1 MEARRK
7 NRNASARF
15 TQETPE
21 SFDQYAPHYSGSWKL
36 DDNTS
41 FWHTY
46 ITEAEKFDKE
56 LVDGWNQALDNLLV
70 FSGLFSA
77 VNTAFIIE
85 TYKLLQPDPAE
96 DTADMFRLFL
106 KHRHDNHQFLD
117 EELRFGFT
125 ASPRHAVRTNS
136 IFFASLSCSLLVAIG
151 AVQGKDW
158 LTQYDHNGLA
168 AKPQSHQA
176 RVRQEKFDGLERWRF
191 PLFVTLLPLL
201 LQISLAL
208 FLAGVIAFLWEINS
222 EVASVV
228 MAIAMLGFVGYLA
241 SWVIAVY
248 YPTSPFQTPLSVPLR
263 KPLIAL
269 IALIRWI
276 ARGTKASIARMLPL
290 QLLGLLSSLYDKNPV
305 IRWSEDL
312 QKVASIVAER
322 LRGFK
327 KESENAIGQLIV
339 ERNLKDQTSAECVGW
354 LFEQAEQ
361 PTVVLRTLSVS
372 SLLPPDYVLAAFKR
386 RSGLLDRLALLYDS
400 CLQEPIGEETSV
412 SDPEEA
418 IITGIALFHVLK
430 AQAMSGFDGSQV
442 ELSSYRMRSINRTKN
457 QVLEQD
463 KICTSPVSMVTRF
476 EQVPRSSEGDA
487 DAVAGLP
494 KDAMLDQVLAEVI
507 CCVETVLPI
516 SDGVESANS
525 FQKCFDYSHYTP
537 DSFNHSVT
545 VQLST
550 THCATV
556 SRSTLLLDII
566 IASGIRH
573 IHNPRW
579 IDDWFTRYKIPDFLR
594 CLNGVLENKPPHET
608 ISHIAIAVAVVQL
621 ARSSPQADK
630 GTLRR
635 RLKDIQEAWATVFNS
650 IVVAFTMIDINAS
663 LDDQVKD
670 IYFTLLSFLNEY
682 LPKEM
687 EESKGS
693 GWRTWWPHA
702 MNLYPSVIDFLS
714 LVGELAETQRRQV
727 LRVFARLLPDDW
739 QYEDIRRAFVTGYT
753 KEKCPQLHALSPDP
767 PSLYTNREYC
777 PKIIEW
783 IIQSIQ
789 VSDGKSALHHEV
801 EGSAIEIL
809 GWIVAYTC
817 DKTHLPAQILKQEEY
832 IKIPQI
838 LISVLIKYAPRVQF
852 EPRNSSNAIIC
863 RHAARHLIALAEI
876 EAIRGTLVEDVKR
889 ESLFLVL
896 EHRSLIS
903 KWLNSSKEDIKHP
916 GSFFV
921 TETQAADAEKA
932 QDIGDD
938 MLQEIMRFW
947 RDLQKQ
953 SSSGVNQFY
962 SERAINIILTFVEE
976 NRRPSILSEP
986 ITLYNM
992 AAWLDEAKAN
1002 TTSTS
1007 TLAQRL
1013 HEAEESLRRVHPY
1026 LHRQARAER
1035 RDEENR

>member
-1 MEARRK
+1 
-7 NRNASARF
+7 
-15 TQETPE
+15 
-21 SFDQYAPHYSGSWKL
+21 
-36 DDNTS
+36 
-41 FWHTY
+41 
-46 ITEAEKFDKE
+46 
-56 LVDGWNQALDNLLV
+56 
-70 FSGLFSA
+70 
-77 VNTAFIIE
+77 
-85 TYKLLQPDPAE
+85 
-96 DTADMFRLFL
+96 MFRLFL

-125 ASPRHAVRTNS
+125 ASPRPAVRINS

-176 RVRQEKFDGLERWRF
+176 RVRQEKLDGLERWRF

-208 FLAGVIAFLWEINS
+208 FLAGVITFLWEINN

-241 SWVIAVY
+241 FWVIAVY

-263 KPLIAL
+263 RPLIAL
-269 IALIRWI
+269 IVLIRWI
-276 ARGTKASIARMLPL
+276 ARGTRASVARMLPL
-290 QLLGLLSSLYDKNPV
+290 QLLCLLSSLHDKNPV
-305 IRWSEDL
+305 IRWLEDL
-312 QKVASIVAER
+312 RKAASIVVKR
-322 LRGFK
+322 LRSFK

-339 ERNLKDQTSAECVGW
+339 ERDLKDQTSAECVGW

-372 SLLPPDYVLAAFKR
+372 SLLPPDDVLAAFKR
-386 RSGLLDRLALLYDS
+386 RSGLLERLALLYDS

-463 KICTSPVSMVTRF
+463 EICTSPVSMVTRF
-476 EQVPRSSEGDA
+476 EQVPKSSEGDA
-487 DAVAGLP
+487 DDVAGLQ

-525 FQKCFDYSHYTP
+525 FQECFDYSHYTP

-550 THCATV
+550 THCVSV

-579 IDDWFTRYKIPDFLR
+579 IDDWFTRYKIPDFLH
-594 CLNGVLENKPPHET
+594 CLNGVLENKLPHET

-621 ARSSPQADK
+621 ARSSPWPVE
-630 GTLRR
+630 GTLKR
-635 RLKDIQEAWATVFNS
+635 RLKDIQEAWYVVDKRATVFNS
-650 IVVAFTMIDINAS
+650 IVVAFTMVEVNVS
-663 LDDQVKD
+663 PDDQIKS
-670 IYFTLLSFLNEY
+670 IYMTLLSFLNDY

-687 EESKGS
+687 EVSKGS
-693 GWRTWWPHA
+693 GWKTWWPHA
-702 MNLYPSVIDFLS
+702 MNLYPSVIEFLS
-714 LVGELAETQRRQV
+714 LDELAETKRHQV

-739 QYEDIRRAFVTGYT
+739 QYEDIRRAFVTGYS
-753 KEKCPQLHALSPDP
+753 KEKCPQLHVLSPDP
-767 PSLYTNREYC
+767 PSLFFSRDYC
-777 PKIIEW
+777 GKIIRW
-783 IIQSIQ
+783 IIQSFQ
-789 VSDGKSALHHEV
+789 DSDGSSALHPEV

-817 DKTHLPAQILKQEEY
+817 DKTHLSAQISKQEEY
-832 IKIPQI
+832 IKIPQV
-838 LISVLIKYAPRVQF
+838 LISVLIKYWHQGQS
-852 EPRNSSNAIIC
+852 EPRNSRNAIIC
-863 RHAARHLIALAEI
+863 RHATRHLIALAEI
-876 EAIRGTLVEDVKR
+876 EAEPDHGTLVENVKR

-896 EHRSLIS
+896 KYRSLIS
-903 KWLNSSKEDIKHP
+903 RWLNSHKEDTVHP
-916 GSFFV
+916 GTFFNGLIHFA
-921 TETQAADAEKA
+921 TSPLLRHFAIETQAADAEKA

-947 RDLQKQ
+947 RDLQKR
-953 SSSGVNQFY
+953 SSPGINQFY
-962 SERAINIILTFVEE
+962 SERAINIILTFVQE

-992 AAWLDEAKAN
+992 AAWLDEARAN